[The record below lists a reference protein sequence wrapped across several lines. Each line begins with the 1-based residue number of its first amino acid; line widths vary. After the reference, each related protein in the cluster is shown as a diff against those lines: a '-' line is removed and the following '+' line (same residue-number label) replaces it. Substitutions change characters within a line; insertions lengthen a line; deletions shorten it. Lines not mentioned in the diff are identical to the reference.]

1 MSALTHMLR
10 PRAVA
15 VVGASASR
23 MAQGNVVLANLFR
36 SGYQGAVTVVH
47 PSAAVVDGVK
57 TVPSIADLPDRIDV
71 AVVCVP
77 ARTLAGT
84 VAQLEQIGC
93 PSAITVAA
101 GFSHAEDRE
110 LRALLD
116 SVDIAVSGPN
126 CMGLI
131 NLSDGVP
138 LYTARYREGLPVGN
152 AALIAQSGSAAIAL
166 ANYPGVGFS
175 KIITSGNEYGVIA
188 ADYLD
193 WFATDPHTQVVG
205 LIAESIHEP
214 RRFERSVARLQENGK
229 SIVML
234 KIGRSALGGQAT
246 TAHTGAIVG
255 RYAAYSAYFE
265 RIGVPTVRDYDELG
279 AALQCL
285 SIRRKR
291 PAGSRIGVISIS
303 GGQGALACDVAS
315 EEGMALAELSPG
327 TTETIKHWL
336 PGSVGRN
343 PLDLGASVGSKDR
356 RFDALKAFIADDAV
370 DAVAVMQDAQA
381 TLPIHPDHD
390 YLPHI
395 KQVVELGN
403 LTDKPVVM
411 ISSTSANTHPM
422 LEALLAGSRVPL
434 LRGIRTGLAGLR
446 ATLDQRGATPID
458 PVVEPLPDSVLEGF
472 RAELCEQSGPVSRGL
487 ALRLLEAYGIPFVRS
502 TVVGDEDA
510 AVLAAA
516 ELNFPL
522 VVKAVS
528 PQLSHK
534 TEAGGVVTGVADE
547 AELRTAIASIRAAVR
562 QYAPA
567 AELVGFEL
575 QEFIETGAAIGVE
588 AVAGFTFDPVLGPLV
603 VVGTGGVLVELAADH
618 QSGLAPIGDDE
629 ADAMINRTRLG
640 RLLAGYRGV
649 VAPTDL
655 DGLKQIVCR
664 LGRLAQDMSGLIVEG
679 DLNPVM
685 VAAGSGRSVVVDA
698 LFVTASRD

>member
-1 MSALTHMLR
+1 
-10 PRAVA
+10 
-15 VVGASASR
+15 
-23 MAQGNVVLANLFR
+23 
-36 SGYQGAVTVVH
+36 
-47 PSAAVVDGVK
+47 
-57 TVPSIADLPDRIDV
+57 
-71 AVVCVP
+71 
-77 ARTLAGT
+77 
-84 VAQLEQIGC
+84 
-93 PSAITVAA
+93 
-101 GFSHAEDRE
+101 
-110 LRALLD
+110 
-116 SVDIAVSGPN
+116 VSGPN

-193 WFATDPHTQVVG
+193 WFATDPHTEVVG
-205 LIAESIHEP
+205 LIAESIHDP
-214 RRFERSVARLQENGK
+214 RRFERAVGRLRENGK
-229 SIVML
+229 SIVVL

-285 SIRRKR
+285 SIRRR
-291 PAGSRIGVISIS
+291 PTGGSRIGVISIS

-315 EEGMALAELSPG
+315 EEGMTLAELSPA
-327 TTETIKHWL
+327 TTEAIKDWL

-370 DAVAVMQDAQA
+370 DAIAVTQDAQG
-381 TLPIHPDHD
+381 TLPIHQDHD
-390 YLPHI
+390 YIPHI

-434 LRGIRTGLAGLR
+434 LRGIRSGLAGLR
-446 ATLDQRGATPID
+446 ATLDQGGARPID
-458 PVVEPLPDSVLEGF
+458 PATEPLPDAVLEGF
-472 RAELCEQSGPVSRGL
+472 RAELRQQHGPVSRGL

-510 AVLAAA
+510 AALAAA

-528 PQLSHK
+528 PQLPHK
-534 TEAGGVVTGVADE
+534 TEAGGVVTGVGDQ
-547 AELRTAIASIRAAVR
+547 AELRTAIATIRAAIRVH
-562 QYAPA
+562 APA

-575 QEFIETGAAIGVE
+575 QEFVETGVE
-588 AVAGFTFDPVLGPLV
+588 AVAGFTFDPVLGALV

-618 QSGLAPIGDDE
+618 QSALAPINDAE

-655 DGLKQIVCR
+655 DGLKQIVRR
-664 LGRLAQDMSGLIVEG
+664 LGQMAQDMSGLIVEG

-685 VAAGSGRSVVVDA
+685 VTPGAGRSVVVDA
-698 LFVTASRD
+698 LFVTVRRD

>member
-1 MSALTHMLR
+1 MSALTHMIR

-15 VVGASASR
+15 VIGASASR
-23 MAQGNVVLANLFR
+23 KTLGNVVLANLFR
-36 SGYQGAVTVVH
+36 TGYQGAVSVVH
-47 PSAAVVDGVK
+47 PSSAVVDGVK
-57 TVPSIADLPDRIDV
+57 TVPSVADLPDGIDV
-71 AVVCVP
+71 AVACVP
-77 ARTLAGT
+77 AHTVAGT
-84 VAQLEQIGC
+84 VSQLEQVGC
-93 PSAITVAA
+93 PAAITVAA
-101 GFSHAEDRE
+101 GFSDAEDRE
-110 LRALLD
+110 LRALLG

-175 KIITSGNEYGVIA
+175 KIITSGNEYGVVA

-193 WFATDPHTQVVG
+193 WFATDPHTDVVG
-205 LIAESIHEP
+205 LIAESIHDP
-214 RRFERSVARLQENGK
+214 RRFERAVARLRENGK
-229 SIVML
+229 SIVVL
-234 KIGRSALGGQAT
+234 KVGRSTLGGQAT

-265 RIGVPTVRDYDELG
+265 RIGVPAVRDYDELG

-285 SIRRKR
+285 SVRRK
-291 PAGSRIGVISIS
+291 PTVGSRIGVISIS

-315 EEGMALAELSPG
+315 DEGMVLAELSSA
-327 TTETIKHWL
+327 TTETIKDWL
-336 PGSVGRN
+336 PGSAGRN
-343 PLDLGASVGSKDR
+343 PLDLGASVGSTDR

-370 DAVAVMQDAQA
+370 DAIAVMQDAQG
-381 TLPIHPDHD
+381 TLPIHKDHD
-390 YLPHI
+390 YIPHI
-395 KQVVELGN
+395 KNIVALGN
-403 LTDKPVVM
+403 LTDKPIVM

-434 LRGIRTGLAGLR
+434 LRGIRAGFAGLR
-446 ATLDQRGATPID
+446 ATLDQRGAAAVGGVT
-458 PVVEPLPDSVLEGF
+458 EPLPDAVLEGF
-472 RAELCEQSGPVSRGL
+472 HSELRDQQGPVPRDL

-502 TVVGDEDA
+502 TVVADEDA
-510 AVLAAA
+510 AALAAA

-528 PQLSHK
+528 PQLPHK
-534 TEAGGVVTGVADE
+534 TEAGGVVTGVGDQ
-547 AELRTAIASIRAAVR
+547 AELRTAIANIRTAIR
-562 QYAPA
+562 QHAPA

-575 QEFIETGAAIGVE
+575 QEFVESGAE
-588 AVAGFTFDPVLGPLV
+588 AVAGFSVDPVLGALV

-618 QSGLAPIGDDE
+618 QSGLAPISDDE
-629 ADAMINRTRLG
+629 AEAMINRTRLG
-640 RLLAGYRGV
+640 RLLTGYRGV

-655 DGLKQIVCR
+655 DGLKQIVRR
-664 LGRLAQDMSGLIVEG
+664 LGQLAHDMSGLIVEG

-698 LFVTASRD
+698 LFVTVPRD

>member
-1 MSALTHMLR
+1 MLR

-47 PSAAVVDGVK
+47 PNAAVVDGVK

-84 VAQLEQIGC
+84 VSQLEQIGC

-214 RRFERSVARLQENGK
+214 RRFEGAVARLRENGK

-285 SIRRKR
+285 SIRRK
-291 PAGSRIGVISIS
+291 PAGGSRIGVISIS

-315 EEGMALAELSPG
+315 EEGMALADLSPA
-327 TTETIKHWL
+327 TTDTVKDWL

-370 DAVAVMQDAQA
+370 DAIAVMQDAQA

-390 YLPHI
+390 YIPHI

-446 ATLDQRGATPID
+446 ATLDQRSATPID
-458 PVVEPLPDSVLEGF
+458 VVVERLPDTVLDGF
-472 RAELCEQSGPVSRGL
+472 RAELRDQRGPVSRGL

-510 AVLAAA
+510 AALAAA

-528 PQLSHK
+528 PQLPHK
-534 TEAGGVVTGVADE
+534 TEAGGVVTGVADQ
-547 AELRTAIASIRAAVR
+547 AELRAAIASIRAAVR
-562 QYAPA
+562 EHAPA

-575 QEFIETGAAIGVE
+575 QEFIGTGAETGVE
-588 AVAGFTFDPVLGPLV
+588 AVAGFTFDPVLGALV

-629 ADAMINRTRLG
+629 AGAMINRTRLG

-655 DGLKQIVCR
+655 DGLKQIVRR
-664 LGRLAQDMSGLIVEG
+664 LGQLAQDMSGLIVEG

-698 LFVTASRD
+698 LFVTAPRD